1 MDQSENAMRK
11 LMEQIAR
18 TQQQELDCGEVFA
31 VLDQYAEAMLAGASI
46 AGENGEEQFAMVT
59 QHLDLCRDCLEEYEA
74 LLSVLEVKH

>member
-1 MDQSENAMRK
+1 MDQNESAIRK

-31 VLDQYAEAMLAGASI
+31 VLDQYAEAMLGGASM
-46 AGENGEEQFAMVT
+46 AGQNEKEQFAMVV

-74 LLSVLEVKH
+74 LLSVLQTKH